1 MVFDQI
7 MTFLA
12 VNRVSL
18 YYNGRRAMSCL
29 WHVNCTF
36 FLGGGGPFV
45 ETLWNTVGETQTVW
59 YWFSKPPNDM
69 SGVLKSH
76 QGFVDRISGSKALW
90 GLPKF

>member
-1 MVFDQI
+1 
-7 MTFLA
+7 
-12 VNRVSL
+12 
-18 YYNGRRAMSCL
+18 MSCL

-36 FLGGGGPFV
+36 FLGGGPVV

>member
-36 FLGGGGPFV
+36 FFGGGVLLWKPF
-45 ETLWNTVGETQTVW
+45 ETQLV
-59 YWFSKPPNDM
+59 K
-69 SGVLKSH
+69 LK
-76 QGFVDRISGSKALW
+76 QFDIDFQNRQMI
-90 GLPKF
+90 